1 MNKLIAVLLIISISA
16 SLFATPIKYDYEPYE
31 EDEFPLW
38 SVELRRA
45 ESIFFGSFVITLPVT
60 ALCYSLAESLGAK
73 LTDNEGWLF
82 GQQALIAGGLSLGI
96 ALTDFILGRVQQ

>member
-1 MNKLIAVLLIISISA
+1 MKRTIALILIICLSA
-16 SLFATPIKYDYEPYE
+16 SLFATPIKYEYEPYE
-31 EDEFPLW
+31 EEEFPLW
-38 SVELRRA
+38 SRELRRA

-60 ALCYSLAESLGAK
+60 ALCYSLAESLGAE

-96 ALTDFILGRVQQ
+96 ALTDFILGRID